1 MCSVGDSNNHTISS
15 ISQKDFTVFTMSSPV
30 LIDPRTRF
38 SDMNLQLP
46 PPAPFPVLQRDF
58 PTKPDSGET
67 SYKGH
72 GRLAGRRALITGG
85 DSGIGRAVVIA
96 MAREGAKVAINY
108 LPGEEINV
116 EDLSKLLAQEG
127 VEIFRLPGNL
137 LDEALCDRLVKDAEK
152 ALCGLDILVNNA
164 G

>member
-1 MCSVGDSNNHTISS
+1 
-15 ISQKDFTVFTMSSPV
+15 MSSPI

-67 SYKGH
+67 SYKGR
-72 GRLAGRRALITGG
+72 GRLVGRRALITGG

-108 LPGEEINV
+108 LPGEELDA
-116 EDLSKLLAQEG
+116 EDLSKFLAQEG
-127 VEIFRLPGNL
+127 IDIVRLPGNL
-137 LDEALCDRLVKDAEK
+137 LDEAFCDRLVNDAEK
-152 ALCGLDILVNNA
+152 ALGGLDILVNNA